1 MRRLPLTTRLT
12 LASIRREVLLH
23 MLVVPEAVII
33 QILED
38 YGCDLDF
45 AINQCLDAVGDEEVD
60 GGGAG
65 CCS

>member
-1 MRRLPLTTRLT
+1 
-12 LASIRREVLLH
+12 

-60 GGGAG
+60 RGLVAAAEILGYIKFLLQTSCAG
-65 CCS
+65 SFSL